1 MKKILS
7 LSAVCL
13 LGAVA
18 LVSCGSGTKSTG
30 STAASSAAPV
40 SSAPT
45 SSVWQEMAAPTT
57 YANCSAKIVVWAPAE
72 EEAVIKTVVDTYNAA
87 QTVDTSKF
95 NYSFVAVSEADG
107 GTTLGTDPTVAN
119 YPSLV
124 AAADDHINNL
134 VTKKIVNPLQGTML
148 TRVKN
153 NDTEFAV
160 SCVTNGANVYGFPIT
175 ADNGY
180 FLWYDS
186 AALTG
191 VDMTSLE
198 AILAA
203 AKTAGKHVLYD
214 AANGWYANSPFMS
227 PDTCGVTSLQW
238 KSATKTDGTAG
249 IQYDATWDNATGV
262 AAATSFGTLLK
273 QYYDDGTLVT
283 GSNPEILKGFT
294 EKTMV
299 AAVSGTWM
307 EKDLSGVCDTL
318 AAKDLPS
325 FKVGTKS
332 AHMGSFSGSKLY
344 VVNGFATAA
353 EQKAATFLGDLLTNK
368 ASQLVRFQKRASIP
382 CNRALLASS
391 DYTSKA
397 TLGAK
402 ALAAQSAYAAIQ
414 SRSAEGRYWDIGKA
428 IGQCFLDG
436 AFGKDANGTALTTWT
451 EFLKSKM
458 DALRLVG

>member
-13 LGAVA
+13 LSAVA
-18 LVSCGSGTKSTG
+18 LVGCQNGGTASTAS
-30 STAASSAAPV
+30 STPAASSN
-40 SSAPT
+40 
-45 SSVWQEMAAPTT
+45 SSVAPSVLT
-57 YANCSAKIVVWAPAE
+57 YNNCSAKITVWAPAE
-72 EEAVIKTVVDTYNAA
+72 EEEVLKTVVDAYNAN

-95 NYSFVAVSEADG
+95 NYTFVAVSEADG
-107 GTTLGTDPTVAN
+107 GTTLATDPTVAN

-134 VTKKIVNPLQGTML
+134 VTKKIINPLQGKML
-148 TRVKN
+148 TNVQT
-153 NDTEFAV
+153 NDTEFSI
-160 SCVTNGANVYGFPIT
+160 SCVTNGSSIYGFPIT

-186 AALTG
+186 AALGKT
-191 VDMTSLE
+191 DMTSLE

-203 AKTAGKHVLYD
+203 AKTAGKTVLYD
-214 AANGWYANSPFMS
+214 AANGWYANSPLMS
-227 PDTCGVTSLQW
+227 PDVCGVNSLQW
-238 KSATKTDGTAG
+238 KTGTKSDGSAG
-249 IQYDATWDNATGV
+249 IQYDTTWDNATGV
-262 AAATSFGTLLK
+262 AAATAFGTLLK

-283 GSNPEILKGFT
+283 GGNDVILKGFK

-307 EKDLSGVCDTL
+307 EADLKPVCDGL

-325 FKVGTKS
+325 FKIGTKS

-368 ASQLVRFQKRASIP
+368 ASQLVRFNKRKSIP
-382 CNRALLASS
+382 CNKELLAST
-391 DYTSKA
+391 DYTANA
-397 TLGAK
+397 TLGGK
-402 ALAAQSAYAAIQ
+402 ALAAQSAYASIQ
-414 SRSAEGRYWDIGKA
+414 SRSAEGRYWDVGKA
-428 IGQCFLDG
+428 IGQCYLDG
-436 AFGKDANGTALTTWT
+436 VFGKDAAGTALTSWT